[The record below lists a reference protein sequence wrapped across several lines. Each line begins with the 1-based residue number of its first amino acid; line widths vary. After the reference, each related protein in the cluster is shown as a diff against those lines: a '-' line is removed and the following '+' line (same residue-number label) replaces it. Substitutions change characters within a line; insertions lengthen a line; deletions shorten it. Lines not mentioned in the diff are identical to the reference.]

1 MQPLKEAV
9 QFLQQ
14 LNHYNVEYLIIG
26 GAAVNVH
33 GYTRATGDLDIWYN
47 PTQKNFE
54 NLIAAIESFGFDV
67 SPLKTQNPSLEKSFI
82 RIPLDFF
89 SVELL
94 SMIDGNIKFDE
105 AYTKPYFI
113 TLENI
118 QVPVIGYDDL
128 IENKIMSRRPKDLED
143 IAQLEKRKGKSQ
155 N

>member
-14 LNHYNVEYLIIG
+14 LHRYKVEYLIIG

-54 NLIAAIESFGFDV
+54 NLIAAIESFGFDI
-67 SPLKTQNPSLEKSFI
+67 SPLKTQNQSLEKSFI

-105 AYTKPYFI
+105 AYAKPYFI
-113 TLENI
+113 ALENL

-143 IAQLEKRKGKSQ
+143 IAQLEKRKGKS
-155 N
+155 